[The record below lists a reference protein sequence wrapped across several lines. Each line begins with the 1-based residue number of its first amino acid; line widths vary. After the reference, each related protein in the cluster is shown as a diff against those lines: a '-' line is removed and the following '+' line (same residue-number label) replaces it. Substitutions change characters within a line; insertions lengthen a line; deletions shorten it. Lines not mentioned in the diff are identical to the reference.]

1 MRTCQSILAII
12 VVITSISCQSSP
24 QSTVGR
30 MPQPQVARPTTPPPE
45 SASVSTPDEIDS
57 SKPAATDKFSAQT
70 QGKEDQ
76 GAGSKT
82 ISLGA
87 LPPKRTPP
95 IKPVIS
101 PVQTGLLSPST
112 QEIPAGPSGPGEKE
126 RQRIVLNF
134 EKADVGEVTNQI
146 FSDQLKLSYVMD
158 QTLQGRI
165 SMYIDGD
172 FENDELL
179 QMVTR
184 AYEANGISI
193 IPKKGFYFVQ
203 LAQKTGGGGLPV
215 ANAQLLKDEKVTRP
229 LIVIYRLRFME
240 HKQAINLLTPFLTPG
255 RRIISDPLTNSLIF
269 VEDTD
274 NARVLINLLK
284 TIDINVLKEVS
295 MEIIPLSS
303 IAPQDAVQGMES
315 LMGKLG
321 GFKES
326 AIKNSLALIPLNNYR
341 GVLVMAQNPELLK
354 SARQWIEALDV
365 RGLGTQEE
373 IYVYFLQNGLARDI
387 AQIVGSVLGISSGGG
402 MGQQIVPSG
411 RTATSSAFGTTG
423 GGGSPF
429 GTTGGGGG
437 PFSGGTPFGG
447 GTSGSTSLAGGSGPV
462 GGVGSTG
469 AVSGSSYGSTSSR
482 TSGAGG
488 GAATTGASTGASSG
502 PPKPGGIFT
511 GEVMIIADEVNNAVV
526 VRANAVDYGK
536 IKKTIETLDIVPRA
550 VLIEVM
556 VAEVDLTKDFSY
568 GLQYYFQTHPSTNA
582 GYSLSFGGLSNSSTT
597 TTNASGGTSPPSIAG
612 QFPINIGSVAGS
624 GLGLAWVANSQN
636 IAALLSALASK
647 TNVTVLSTPT
657 LLATD
662 NTAATITVGGSVPVP
677 TGSYSTAET
686 GTLANSVFST
696 IQYAETGVILNVT
709 PHINA
714 GGLVRL
720 ELEQTIRQVSTTA
733 TVGANNTAPTFTERN
748 IKTTLLA
755 QNGSTVVIGGIIQS
769 SNTVTKNG
777 IPFLQDIPLLSPLFS
792 SKSTDLQRTE
802 LLVAITPHVIDQKGS
817 EATLEL
823 LQKLNNLKR
832 QTGL

>member
-24 QSTVGR
+24 QSPAGR
-30 MPQPQVARPTTPPPE
+30 MPQPQVARPTAPPE
-45 SASVSTPDEIDS
+45 SPSASTPDQIDS
-57 SKPAATDKFSAQT
+57 SKAGAIDKFSAGSQA
-70 QGKEDQ
+70 QEDQ

-82 ISLGA
+82 VSIGD
-87 LPPKRTPP
+87 LPPQRKSP

-101 PVQTGLLSPST
+101 PVQTGLLGPAT
-112 QEIPAGPSGPGEKE
+112 QEIPAGSPGPGQKEK
-126 RQRIVLNF
+126 QRIVLNF
-134 EKADVGEVTNQI
+134 EKADIAEVTNQI
-146 FSDQLKLSYVMD
+146 FSDQLKLNYVMD

-193 IPKKGFYFVQ
+193 TPKKGFYFIQV
-203 LAQKTGGGGLPV
+203 AQKTGGSGLPV
-215 ANAQLLKDEKVTRP
+215 ADAQLLKDEKGTRP
-229 LIVIYRLRFME
+229 LIVIYRLRYMD
-240 HKQAINLLTPFLTPG
+240 HKQAISLLTPFLTPG
-255 RRIISDPLTNSLIF
+255 RKIISDPLTNSLIF

-303 IAPQDAVQGMES
+303 ISPQDAVQGMES
-315 LMGKLG
+315 LMSKLG

-326 AIKNSLALIPLNNYR
+326 AIKNSLAFIPLNNYR

-354 SARQWIEALDV
+354 SARQWIQALDV

-387 AQIVGSVLGISSGGG
+387 AQIVSSVLGIGTGGG

-423 GGGSPF
+423 GGASPF
-429 GTTGGGGG
+429 GGGASPFGGGGG
-437 PFSGGTPFGG
+437 PFGG
-447 GTSGSTSLAGGSGPV
+447 GASGSTSLAGGSGPV

-469 AVSGSSYGSTSSR
+469 SVSGSSFGGASSR
-482 TSGAGG
+482 TSSAGG
-488 GAATTGASTGASSG
+488 GAAMTGASTG

-511 GEVMIIADEVNNAVV
+511 GEVMIIPDEVNNAIV

-550 VLIEVM
+550 VLIEVL
-556 VAEVDLTKDFSY
+556 VAEVDLTKEFAY
-568 GLQYYFQTHPSTNA
+568 GLQYYFQTHPSSGA
-582 GYSLSFGGLSNSSTT
+582 GASISFGGLSNAVTSSSTT
-597 TTNASGGTSPPSIAG
+597 ATVPIGNVITQTIGTVAASATGT
-612 QFPINIGSVAGS
+612 
-624 GLGLAWVANSQN
+624 GLGVGWVANSQN
-636 IAALLSALASK
+636 IAALLSAVASK
-647 TNVTVLSTPT
+647 TNLTVLSTPT

-677 TGSYSTAET
+677 TGSVTGVTTGAEVI
-686 GTLANSVFST
+686 NT

-720 ELEQTIRQVSTTA
+720 ELEQTIRQLSTSA
-733 TVGANNTAPTFTERN
+733 TVGNANTAPTFIERN

-755 QNGSTVVIGGIIQS
+755 QNGSTVVIGGIINSQ
-769 SNTVTKNG
+769 NTVIKTG
-777 IPFLQDIPLLSPLFS
+777 IPYLQDIPLLSPLFS

-817 EATLEL
+817 DATREL
-823 LQKLNNLKR
+823 IQKLNSLKR

>member
-1 MRTCQSILAII
+1 MRTCQSILAIML
-12 VVITSISCQSSP
+12 VITSISCQSSP
-24 QSTVGR
+24 QSPVGR
-30 MPQPQVARPTTPPPE
+30 MPQPQVARPTAPPPGSP
-45 SASVSTPDEIDS
+45 SASTPDEIDS
-57 SKPAATDKFSAQT
+57 SKAGSRDKFSDET
-70 QGKEDQ
+70 QAKEDQ

-82 ISLGA
+82 VSLGA
-87 LPPKRTPP
+87 LPPQREPP

-101 PVQTGLLSPST
+101 PVQTGLLSPAT
-112 QEIPAGPSGPGEKE
+112 QEIPAGSPVPGQKEK
-126 RQRIVLNF
+126 QRIVLNF
-134 EKADVGEVTNQI
+134 EKADIAEVTNQI
-146 FSDQLKLSYVMD
+146 FSDQLKLNYVMD
-158 QTLQGRI
+158 QSLQGRI
-165 SMYIDGD
+165 SMYIEGD

-179 QMVTR
+179 HMVTR

-193 IPKKGFYFVQ
+193 IPKKGFYFIQV
-203 LAQKTGGGGLPV
+203 AQKTGGSGLPV
-215 ANAQLLKDEKVTRP
+215 ANAQLLKEEKEEKGSRP

-255 RRIISDPLTNSLIF
+255 RKIISDPLTNSLIF
-269 VEDTD
+269 IEETD

-303 IAPQDAVQGMES
+303 IAPQDAIQGMES
-315 LMGKLG
+315 LMSKLG

-326 AIKNSLALIPLNNYR
+326 AIKSSLALIPLNNYR

-354 SARQWIEALDV
+354 SARQWIQALDV

-387 AQIVGSVLGISSGGG
+387 AAIVTSVLGIGGGGGG

-411 RTATSSAFGTTG
+411 RTATSSAFGTAG
-423 GGGSPF
+423 GAGGASPF
-429 GTTGGGGG
+429 GGGGG
-437 PFSGGTPFGG
+437 PFGV
-447 GTSGSTSLAGGSGPV
+447 GTSGSTTLAGAGGPV

-469 AVSGSSYGSTSSR
+469 SVSGSSFGGASSR
-482 TSGAGG
+482 TSSAAGG
-488 GAATTGASTGASSG
+488 ATTAGATAA

-511 GEVMIIADEVNNAVV
+511 GEVSIIPDEVNNAIV

-550 VLIEVM
+550 VLIEVL
-556 VAEVDLTKDFSY
+556 VAEVDLTKDFAY
-568 GLQYYFQTHPSTNA
+568 GLQYYFQTHPSTGA
-582 GYSLSFGGLSNSSTT
+582 GASLSFGGLSNFTSSTNT
-597 TTNASGGTSPPSIAG
+597 TSSTSTGTTSP
-612 QFPINIGSVAGS
+612 IGNVITQTIGTVAQSATGT
-624 GLGLAWVANSQN
+624 GLGVGWVANSQN
-636 IAALLSALASK
+636 IAALLSAVASK

-677 TGSYSTAET
+677 TGSVT
-686 GTLANSVFST
+686 GVTTGSEVLNT

-720 ELEQTIRQVSTTA
+720 ELEQTIRELGTTA
-733 TVGANNTAPTFTERN
+733 TVGAQQTAPTFTERN

-755 QNGSTVVIGGIIQS
+755 QNGSTVVIGGIINSQ
-769 SNTVTKNG
+769 NTVIKTG
-777 IPFLQDIPLLSPLFS
+777 IPYLQDIPLLSPLFS

-817 EATLEL
+817 DATREL
-823 LQKLNNLKR
+823 IQKLNSLR
-832 QTGL
+832 QQTGL

>member
-1 MRTCQSILAII
+1 
-12 VVITSISCQSSP
+12 
-24 QSTVGR
+24 
-30 MPQPQVARPTTPPPE
+30 MPQPQVARPKAPPPE
-45 SASVSTPDEIDS
+45 SPSASIPDEIDS
-57 SKPAATDKFSAQT
+57 SKAGAIDKFSAET
-70 QGKEDQ
+70 QAKEDQ

-82 ISLGA
+82 VSFGE
-87 LPPKRTPP
+87 LPPQRKAP

-101 PVQTGLLSPST
+101 PVQTGLLGPST
-112 QEIPAGPSGPGEKE
+112 QEIPSGSPVPGQKE

-134 EKADVGEVTNQI
+134 EKADIAEVTNQI
-146 FSDQLKLSYVMD
+146 FSDQLKLNYVMD
-158 QTLQGRI
+158 QTIQGRI
-165 SMYIDGD
+165 SMYIEGD

-193 IPKKGFYFVQ
+193 IPKKGFYFIQV
-203 LAQKTGGGGLPV
+203 AQKTGGSGLPV
-215 ANAQLLKDEKVTRP
+215 ANAQLLKDEKGSRP

-284 TIDINVLKEVS
+284 TIDINVLQEVS

-315 LMGKLG
+315 LMSKLG

-354 SARQWIEALDV
+354 SARQWIQALDV

-387 AQIVGSVLGISSGGG
+387 AQIVSSVLGIGGSGG

-411 RTATSSAFGTTG
+411 RTATGSALGTTG
-423 GGGSPF
+423 GGASPF
-429 GTTGGGGG
+429 GGGGG
-437 PFSGGTPFGG
+437 PFGS
-447 GTSGSTSLAGGSGPV
+447 GTSGSTSLAGASGPV

-469 AVSGSSYGSTSSR
+469 SVSGSSFGGTSSR
-482 TSGAGG
+482 ASSA
-488 GAATTGASTGASSG
+488 GAAKTGATTTGATSG

-511 GEVMIIADEVNNAVV
+511 GEVMVIPDEVNNAIV

-550 VLIEVM
+550 VLIEVL
-556 VAEVDLTKDFSY
+556 VAEVDLTKDFAY
-568 GLQYYFQTHPSTNA
+568 GVQYWYQTHPSTGA
-582 GYSLSFGGLSNSSTT
+582 GASLSFGGLSNAT
-597 TTNASGGTSPPSIAG
+597 TTNTSATPSSASSIGNIISQTIGTVATLPTGGT
-612 QFPINIGSVAGS
+612 
-624 GLGLAWVANSQN
+624 GLGLGWVANSQN
-636 IAALLSALASK
+636 IAALLSAVASK
-647 TNVTVLSTPT
+647 TNTRVLSAPT

-662 NTAATITVGGSVPVP
+662 NTAATMTVGGSVPVP
-677 TGSYSTAET
+677 TGSVT
-686 GTLANSVFST
+686 GLTTGGEVVNT
-696 IQYAETGVILNVT
+696 IQYAEVGVILNIT

-720 ELEQTIRQVSTTA
+720 ELEQTIRNVNPTPA
-733 TVGANNTAPTFTERN
+733 TVGNQNTAPTFTERN
-748 IKTTLLA
+748 IKTTLLS
-755 QNGSTVVIGGIIQS
+755 QNGSTVVIGGIILSQ
-769 SNTVTKNG
+769 NTVGKTG
-777 IPFLQDIPLLSPLFS
+777 IPYLQDIPLFSPLFS
-792 SKSTDLQRTE
+792 TKSTDLTRTE
-802 LLVAITPHVIDQKGS
+802 LLVAITPHVIDQRGS
-817 EATLEL
+817 ESTREL
-823 LQKLNNLKR
+823 LEKLHSLKQ

>member
-1 MRTCQSILAII
+1 
-12 VVITSISCQSSP
+12 
-24 QSTVGR
+24 
-30 MPQPQVARPTTPPPE
+30 MPQPQVARPAAPPPE
-45 SASVSTPDEIDS
+45 SASASVPDEIDS
-57 SKPAATDKFSAQT
+57 SRAAATDKFSAET
-70 QGKEDQ
+70 QAKEGQ

-87 LPPKRTPP
+87 LPPQRKPP

-112 QEIPAGPSGPGEKE
+112 QETPAGPPGPEQKE

-134 EKADVGEVTNQI
+134 EKADIGEVTNQI
-146 FSDQLKLSYVMD
+146 FSDQLKLNYVMD

-179 QMVTR
+179 RMVTR

-203 LAQKTGGGGLPV
+203 VAQKTGGGGLPV
-215 ANAQLLKDEKVTRP
+215 ADAQLLKDEKGTRP
-229 LIVIYRLRFME
+229 LIVIYRLRFMD
-240 HKQAINLLTPFLTPG
+240 HKQATNLLTPFLTPG
-255 RRIISDPLTNSLIF
+255 RKIISDPLTNSLIF
-269 VEDTD
+269 VEETD
-274 NARVLINLLK
+274 NARVIVNLLK

-365 RGLGTQEE
+365 RGLDTQEE

-387 AQIVGSVLGISSGGG
+387 AQIVSSVLGIGGGGGG

-411 RTATSSAFGTTG
+411 RTATSTAFGTTG
-423 GGGSPF
+423 GGGTTGGSSSPF
-429 GTTGGGGG
+429 G
-437 PFSGGTPFGG
+437 SSSSSPFGS
-447 GTSGSTSLAGGSGPV
+447 GTSGSTGLAGGSGSV
-462 GGVGSTG
+462 GGIGSSSTGG
-469 AVSGSSYGSTSSR
+469 AVSGSSYGGASSR

-488 GAATTGASTGASSG
+488 GAATTGATTGQ
-502 PPKPGGIFT
+502 PKPGGIFT
-511 GEVMIIADEVNNAVV
+511 GEVMIIPDEVNNAVV

-550 VLIEVM
+550 VLIEVL
-556 VAEVDLTKDFSY
+556 VAEVDLTKEFSY

-582 GYSLSFGGLSNSSTT
+582 GFSLSSGGLSNSTTT
-597 TTNASGGTSPPSIAG
+597 TTNASGGTSAPAVSG
-612 QFPINIGSVAGS
+612 QFPINIGTAAGA

-636 IAALLSALASK
+636 IAVLLSAVASK

-677 TGSYSTAET
+677 TGSYSTSET
-686 GTLANSVFST
+686 GTSTNSVFST

-720 ELEQTIRQVSTTA
+720 ELEQTIRQVGTSA

-755 QNGSTVVIGGIIQS
+755 QNGSTVVIGGIINS
-769 SNTVTKNG
+769 TNTVIKSG
-777 IPFLQDIPLLSPLFS
+777 IPYLQDIPLLSPLFS
-792 SKSTDLQRTE
+792 AKSTDLQRTE

-817 EATLEL
+817 EATREL
-823 LQKLNNLKR
+823 LEKLNNLKQ